1 MFSSYREL
9 KGVDEAGKALDNFT
23 ARLAKA
29 LGHPE
34 GDLTVTVDWPVSLVL
49 ARKPVMT

>member
-9 KGVDEAGKALDNFT
+9 KGADEANNTLDALT
-23 ARLAKA
+23 TSLAKA

-34 GDLTVTVDWPVSLVL
+34 GDRTVTVHWPVFLVL
-49 ARKPVMT
+49 ARKPTGT